1 MSGIKTA
8 RFIRGMVNTKLRIH
22 ILFRFFISMNSFVH
36 NLLKLETIWSTY
48 DFFFRISSIELTFGH
63 TSDGN
68 FHVVFA
74 RGRNT

>member
-1 MSGIKTA
+1 
-8 RFIRGMVNTKLRIH
+8 
-22 ILFRFFISMNSFVH
+22 MNSLVH